1 MDRSR
6 VSAILLLGLPIV
18 GGMTSQT
25 LFNLVDTAM
34 VGQLGTEALAAVG
47 VGGFV
52 NFLSV
57 ALVMGLSAGV
67 QAMSS
72 RRKGEGRDSETA
84 VPLNGGLVLALV
96 LALPATVILL
106 AFATNI
112 FALVN
117 ENPAVI
123 ALGVPY
129 FEARLFAM
137 LGVGINFAFR
147 GFWNG
152 ISLSIVYLRTLLIMQ
167 ISNIVLNYGLIFGAF
182 GLPEMG
188 TTGAGVGSAIAT
200 YIGALTYMWMA
211 WRRARPH
218 GFLAAMPSRD
228 TMLTMLRLS
237 LPSSAQQF
245 FFAGGLT
252 ALFWI
257 VGQVGTPEVAA
268 ANVLIN
274 LTLVIILP
282 GLALG
287 LAAASLVGQAL
298 GARDPVDAHRWGWDV
313 IKVAAVI
320 MAVLGLPMAVV
331 PELILSGFITD
342 VETRALAIPP
352 LRLVGIVIAFDSV
365 GMVLQNAMLGA
376 GAVRTV
382 MTVSIV
388 TQWGIFLP
396 VAWLVGPQLGYGLF
410 GIWVCQSGWRLL
422 HSSALAILWERRGW
436 TKIKI

>member
-1 MDRSR
+1 
-6 VSAILLLGLPIV
+6 
-18 GGMTSQT
+18 
-25 LFNLVDTAM
+25 
-34 VGQLGTEALAAVG
+34 
-47 VGGFV
+47 
-52 NFLSV
+52 
-57 ALVMGLSAGV
+57 
-67 QAMSS
+67 
-72 RRKGEGRDSETA
+72 
-84 VPLNGGLVLALV
+84 
-96 LALPATVILL
+96 
-106 AFATNI
+106 
-112 FALVN
+112 
-117 ENPAVI
+117 
-123 ALGVPY
+123 
-129 FEARLFAM
+129 
-137 LGVGINFAFR
+137 
-147 GFWNG
+147 
-152 ISLSIVYLRTLLIMQ
+152 
-167 ISNIVLNYGLIFGAF
+167 
-182 GLPEMG
+182 
-188 TTGAGVGSAIAT
+188 
-200 YIGALTYMWMA
+200 
-211 WRRARPH
+211 RARPH

-422 HSSALAILWERRGW
+422 HSSTLVILWERRGW

>member
-1 MDRSR
+1 
-6 VSAILLLGLPIV
+6 
-18 GGMTSQT
+18 
-25 LFNLVDTAM
+25 
-34 VGQLGTEALAAVG
+34 
-47 VGGFV
+47 
-52 NFLSV
+52 
-57 ALVMGLSAGV
+57 
-67 QAMSS
+67 
-72 RRKGEGRDSETA
+72 
-84 VPLNGGLVLALV
+84 
-96 LALPATVILL
+96 LL
-106 AFATNI
+106 AFATDI

-117 ENPAVI
+117 EDPAVI

>member
-1 MDRSR
+1 MDRTR

-34 VGQLGTEALAAVG
+34 VGQLGTDALAAVG

-67 QAMSS
+67 QAMAS
-72 RRKGEGRDSETA
+72 RRKGEGREAETA
-84 VPLNGGLVLALV
+84 VPLNGGLVLALI
-96 LALPATVILL
+96 LALPAMAVLM
-106 AFATNI
+106 AFAGDI
-112 FALVN
+112 YALVN
-117 ENPAVI
+117 EDPKVI

-129 FEARLFAM
+129 FEARLFAL

-152 ISLSIVYLRTLLIMQ
+152 IGLSMVYLRTLIVMQ
-167 ISNIVLNYGLIFGAF
+167 LSNIVLNYGLIFGAF

-200 YIGALTYMWMA
+200 YIGAATYLWMA
-211 WRRARPH
+211 WRRARPL
-218 GFLAAMPSRD
+218 GFLAAMPTRE
-228 TMLTMLRLS
+228 TMVTMVRLS
-237 LPSSAQQF
+237 LPSSLQQV

-257 VGQVGTPEVAA
+257 VGQVGTAEVAA

-298 GARDPVDAHRWGWDV
+298 GAGDPVDAHRWGWDV
-313 IKVAAVI
+313 VKVAAVV
-320 MAVLGLPMAVV
+320 MAALGLPMAVV
-331 PELILSGFITD
+331 PELILSIFITD
-342 VETRALAIPP
+342 ADTRALAIPP
-352 LRLVGIVIAFDSV
+352 LRLVGIVIAIDSI
-365 GMVLQNAMLGA
+365 GMVLQNALLGA

-382 MTVSIV
+382 MTVSIA
-388 TQWGIFLP
+388 TQWGVFLP

-410 GIWVCQSGWRLL
+410 GIWVCQTGWRVL
-422 HSSALAILWERRGW
+422 HSSILAMFWQRRAW
-436 TKIKI
+436 TKIKV

>member
-1 MDRSR
+1 MDRTR

-34 VGQLGTEALAAVG
+34 VGQLGTDALAAVG

-57 ALVMGLSAGV
+57 ALVMGLSAGG
-67 QAMSS
+67 QAMAS
-72 RRKGEGRDSETA
+72 RRKGEGREAETA
-84 VPLNGGLVLALV
+84 VPLNGGLVLALI
-96 LALPATVILL
+96 LALPAMAVLM
-106 AFATNI
+106 AFAGDI
-112 FALVN
+112 YALVN
-117 ENPAVI
+117 EDPKVI

-129 FEARLFAM
+129 FEARLFAL

-152 ISLSIVYLRTLLIMQ
+152 IGLSMVYLRTLIVMQ
-167 ISNIVLNYGLIFGAF
+167 LSNIVLNYGLIFGAF

-200 YIGALTYMWMA
+200 YIGAATYLWMA
-211 WRRARPH
+211 WRRARPL
-218 GFLAAMPSRD
+218 GFLAAMPTRE
-228 TMLTMLRLS
+228 TMVTMVRLS
-237 LPSSAQQF
+237 LPSSLQQV

-257 VGQVGTPEVAA
+257 VGQVGTAEVAA

-298 GARDPVDAHRWGWDV
+298 GAGDPVDAHRWGWDV
-313 IKVAAVI
+313 VKVAAVV
-320 MAVLGLPMAVV
+320 MAALGLPMAVV
-331 PELILSGFITD
+331 PELILSIFITD
-342 VETRALAIPP
+342 ADTRALAIPP
-352 LRLVGIVIAFDSV
+352 LRLVGIVIAIDSI
-365 GMVLQNAMLGA
+365 GMVLQNALLGA

-382 MTVSIV
+382 MTVSIA
-388 TQWGIFLP
+388 TQWGVFLP

-410 GIWVCQSGWRLL
+410 GIWVCQTGWRVL
-422 HSSALAILWERRGW
+422 HSSILAMFWQRRAW
-436 TKIKI
+436 TKIKV

>member
-1 MDRSR
+1 VDRSR

-34 VGQLGTEALAAVG
+34 VGRLGTDALAAVG

-67 QAMSS
+67 QAMAS
-72 RRKGEGRDSETA
+72 RRKGEGRDAETA

-96 LALPATVILL
+96 LALPAMAVLM
-106 AFATNI
+106 AFAGDI
-112 FALVN
+112 YALVN
-117 ENPAVI
+117 SDPAVI

-129 FEARLFAM
+129 FEARLFAL

-152 ISLSIVYLRTLLIMQ
+152 IGLSMVYLRTLIVMQ
-167 ISNIVLNYGLIFGAF
+167 LANIVLNYGLIFGAF

-200 YIGALTYMWMA
+200 YIGAATYLWMA

-218 GFLAAMPSRD
+218 GFLAAMPNRE
-228 TMLTMLRLS
+228 TMLTMVRLS
-237 LPSSAQQF
+237 LPSSLQQV

-257 VGQVGTPEVAA
+257 VGQVGTAEVAA

-298 GARDPVDAHRWGWDV
+298 GAGDAVDAHRWGWDV
-313 IKVAAVI
+313 VKVAAVV
-320 MAVLGLPMAVV
+320 MATLGLPMAVV

-342 VETRALAIPP
+342 AETRALAIPP
-352 LRLVGIVIAFDSV
+352 LRLVGIVIAFDSI
-365 GMVLQNAMLGA
+365 GMVLQNALLGA
-376 GAVRTV
+376 GAVRMV
-382 MTVSIV
+382 MTVSIA

-396 VAWLVGPQLGYGLF
+396 IAWLVGPQLGYGLF
-410 GIWVCQSGWRLL
+410 GIWVCQTGWRVL
-422 HSSALAILWERRGW
+422 HSSLLVMFWQRRGW
-436 TKIKI
+436 TKIKV

>member
-1 MDRSR
+1 VDRTR

-34 VGQLGTEALAAVG
+34 VGQLGTDALAAVG

-67 QAMSS
+67 QAMAS
-72 RRKGEGRDSETA
+72 RRKGEGRDGETA
-84 VPLNGGLVLALV
+84 VPLNGGLVLALI
-96 LALPATVILL
+96 LALPATAALL
-106 AFATNI
+106 ALASDI
-112 FALVN
+112 YALVN
-117 ENPAVI
+117 DDPAVN

-152 ISLSIVYLRTLLIMQ
+152 IGLSMVYLRTLIVMQ
-167 ISNIVLNYGLIFGAF
+167 LSNIVLNYGLIFGAL

-188 TTGAGVGSAIAT
+188 TTGAGIGSAIAT
-200 YIGALTYMWMA
+200 YIGAGTYLWMA

-218 GFLAAMPSRD
+218 GFLAAMPSRE
-228 TMLTMLRLS
+228 TMVTMVRLS
-237 LPSSAQQF
+237 LPSSLQQF

-257 VGQVGTPEVAA
+257 VGQVGTAEVAA

-298 GARDPVDAHRWGWDV
+298 GAGDPADAHRWGWDV
-313 IKVAAVI
+313 VKVAAVI
-320 MAVLGLPMAVV
+320 MAALGLPMAIV

-342 VETRALAIPP
+342 AETRALAIPP
-352 LRLVGIVIAFDSV
+352 LRLVGIVIAVDSI
-365 GMVLQNAMLGA
+365 GMVLQNALLGA

-382 MTVSIV
+382 MTVSIA
-388 TQWGIFLP
+388 TQWGVFLP
-396 VAWLVGPQLGYGLF
+396 VAWLIGPEVGYGLF
-410 GIWVCQSGWRLL
+410 GIWICNSGWRLL
-422 HSSALAILWERRGW
+422 HSGILAVIWQRRAW
-436 TKIKI
+436 TKIRV

>member
-1 MDRSR
+1 VDRTR

-34 VGQLGTEALAAVG
+34 VGQLGTDALAAVG

-67 QAMSS
+67 QAMAS
-72 RRKGEGRDSETA
+72 RRKGEGREAETA
-84 VPLNGGLVLALV
+84 VPLNGGLVLALI
-96 LALPATVILL
+96 LALPAMAVLM
-106 AFATNI
+106 AFAGDI
-112 FALVN
+112 YALVN
-117 ENPAVI
+117 EDPKVI

-129 FEARLFAM
+129 FEARLFAL

-152 ISLSIVYLRTLLIMQ
+152 IGLSMVYLRTLIVMQ
-167 ISNIVLNYGLIFGAF
+167 LSNIVLNYGLIFGAF

-200 YIGALTYMWMA
+200 YIGAATYLWMA
-211 WRRARPH
+211 WRRARPL
-218 GFLAAMPSRD
+218 GFLAAMPTRE
-228 TMLTMLRLS
+228 TMVTMVRLS
-237 LPSSAQQF
+237 LPSSLQQV

-257 VGQVGTPEVAA
+257 VGQVGTAEVAA

-298 GARDPVDAHRWGWDV
+298 GAGDPVDAHRWGWDV
-313 IKVAAVI
+313 VKVAAVV
-320 MAVLGLPMAVV
+320 MAALGLPMAVV
-331 PELILSGFITD
+331 PELILSIFITD
-342 VETRALAIPP
+342 ADTRALAIPP
-352 LRLVGIVIAFDSV
+352 LRLVGIVIAIDSI
-365 GMVLQNAMLGA
+365 GMVLQNALLGA

-382 MTVSIV
+382 MTVSIA
-388 TQWGIFLP
+388 TQWGVFLP

-410 GIWVCQSGWRLL
+410 GIWVCQTGWRVL
-422 HSSALAILWERRGW
+422 HSSILAMFWQRRAW
-436 TKIKI
+436 TKIKV

>member
-1 MDRSR
+1 VDRTR

-34 VGQLGTEALAAVG
+34 VGQLGTDALAAVG

-57 ALVMGLSAGV
+57 ALVMGLSAGG
-67 QAMSS
+67 QAMAS
-72 RRKGEGRDSETA
+72 RRKGEGREAETA
-84 VPLNGGLVLALV
+84 VPLNGGLVLALI
-96 LALPATVILL
+96 LALPAMAVLM
-106 AFATNI
+106 AFAGDI
-112 FALVN
+112 YALVN
-117 ENPAVI
+117 EDPKVI

-129 FEARLFAM
+129 FEARLFAL

-152 ISLSIVYLRTLLIMQ
+152 IGLSMVYLRTLIVMQ
-167 ISNIVLNYGLIFGAF
+167 LSNIVLNYGLIFGAF

-200 YIGALTYMWMA
+200 YIGAATYLWMA
-211 WRRARPH
+211 WRRARPL
-218 GFLAAMPSRD
+218 GFLAAMPTRE
-228 TMLTMLRLS
+228 TMVTMVRLS
-237 LPSSAQQF
+237 LPSSLQQV

-257 VGQVGTPEVAA
+257 VGQVGTAEVAA

-298 GARDPVDAHRWGWDV
+298 GAGDPVDAHRWGWDV
-313 IKVAAVI
+313 VKVAAVV
-320 MAVLGLPMAVV
+320 MAALGLPMAVV
-331 PELILSGFITD
+331 PELILSIFITD
-342 VETRALAIPP
+342 ADTRALAIPP
-352 LRLVGIVIAFDSV
+352 LRLVGIVIAIDSI
-365 GMVLQNAMLGA
+365 GMVLQNALLGA

-382 MTVSIV
+382 MTVSIA
-388 TQWGIFLP
+388 TQWGVFLP

-410 GIWVCQSGWRLL
+410 GIWVCQTGWRVL
-422 HSSALAILWERRGW
+422 HSSILAMFWQRRAW
-436 TKIKI
+436 TKIKV